1 MVKKLKTK
9 NINKMNLEELNT
21 IDKSNLDADEKK
33 ELHRLIEEVKSR
45 ERKEFVTD
53 LKHRRIKSTNRP
65 ISSGRFVLIYT
76 SVEEL
81 PNICDD
87 WDKKGFEFLQFIVA
101 HDKSYVFLKKKDKK
115 TIKKDKIVD
124 EKNKK
129 KDEEPV
135 KNS

>member
-53 LKHRRIKSTNRP
+53 LKHRRIKLTNRP

>member
-1 MVKKLKTK
+1 MAKKLKTK

-21 IDKSNLDADEKK
+21 IDKSNLDAEEKK

-81 PNICDD
+81 PNICDN

>member
-21 IDKSNLDADEKK
+21 IDKSNLDAEEKK